1 MKKIMNLSKILL
13 LSTISIVII
22 NSTFLSENVHCQE
35 TLITITSI
43 ADGPGEFENIQY
55 RTITESEIVDFN
67 KLVRIY
73 INKSSIILVD
83 MEVLPFDSTGSAV
96 RKILMESIKSKYGN
110 LNSNTIINPENK
122 LSLLI
127 KKSIY
132 TSKDD
137 FKLIM
142 EMLNKTIRSLQNYY
156 SKELYSTNYDL
167 LTQQQKDNINKL
179 VPLQNYLAKDNEY

>member
-1 MKKIMNLSKILL
+1 MKKIMKLSKILL
-13 LSTISIVII
+13 LCTISIVII
-22 NSTFLSENVHCQE
+22 NSTFLSEKIYCQE
-35 TLITITSI
+35 RIITITSK
-43 ADGPGEFENIQY
+43 ANGSGQFENIQY
-55 RTITESEIVDFN
+55 RTINESEIVDFN

-73 INKSSIILVD
+73 INKSSIVLVD

-96 RKILMESIKSKYGN
+96 GKILEESIKSKYGD
-110 LNSNTIINPENK
+110 LNSNTVINPENK

-142 EMLNKTIRSLQNYY
+142 EMLNKTIWRLQNYY
-156 SKELYSTNYDL
+156 SNELYSANYDL